1 MSTYTYNGK
10 GEFLGCGA
18 FKWSK
23 WLLVLIGAMVCCLN
37 IGAQNLLIRPY
48 PFVRQLYTNHIYEIF
63 QDQEGYIWIGTTAS
77 LQRWD
82 GHWLLNF
89 RNTDEHSH
97 LLADNNISNIADTR
111 QLLWI
116 CTSGGLTLYDKHKGH
131 FFPPTDKRILNKWIN
146 GICNDNADGMWLA
159 IGTQLYHCNATCT
172 NIESVNPF
180 GNQKGKSHINAI
192 YTDSKGFLWVLCSD
206 GTLMRGRDGMFDVVP
221 SIPKGIACTMFE
233 DADGHYWFGTWGQGL
248 WQYLPEGD
256 RETGECWVQHHVQ
269 NDETGSEEGIF
280 FCIQQDKAN
289 HWLWML
295 SYKKLYVF
303 QYDSGKLTPIDL
315 TAYLSPRHDY
325 TNMICDN
332 VGNIW
337 LAANDES
344 SIVSFDSSGILGY
357 RTLQPSWQTDGDLY
371 NVYADGN
378 YIWLNWQRNGLQLY
392 DRIQNE
398 LTSLHNLNLP
408 EMSVIRPSRSMSAVW
423 VAQKYYSTAYHLTHQ
438 QNRVTV
444 DDKVDLEAV
453 LKDSRP
459 IIDLVEDRQGVV
471 WMLTP
476 RHLAARLNDP
486 DRSIAIVDIKNPT
499 AIAQSPRTGTLL
511 CAAGRNLHRCK
522 AEERYLTI
530 GNVGTLDMLSDNEKV
545 IAMSLDST
553 DCLWLA
559 TSMGRTFFSD
569 RDMKN
574 FKPSPVDTLLND
586 GLIEDI
592 LSTPNSVWLMNV
604 KKVVCFDLR
613 RQTATAYQTTEA
625 LVNILSF
632 RHRAICQDGD
642 GVLAGGYGGFTHLPE
657 LRKNITV
664 PVVPPVLTDVLV
676 DGTSIFFSGNGA
688 SESSFSHVVL
698 PSDAHNIEL
707 RLSQLAYYAGTQ
719 QRLQY
724 RLKGLEDRWSE
735 LESAYPHVEI
745 SSLPCGTF
753 KLEVRIAESDGRW
766 CEPLFVTKVKRLPA
780 WYETVLAHILYLLLA
795 LAALASTTWFI
806 LRRHRRKVET
816 EVLQA
821 KVSAMTA
828 DHHLTDKM
836 IAIIDHHLDDSDFGL
851 EQLLAE
857 IGMSKSTLY
866 RQLKTETDMTPSDF
880 IRNIRLKRACEMLL
894 SQKMTVAEVA
904 YATGFSNPKYFTR
917 CFKDMFGKTPTEYI
931 RSQQKS
937 NGELEGQGS
946 KMSQNRG
953 QIVS

>member
-1 MSTYTYNGK
+1 
-10 GEFLGCGA
+10 
-18 FKWSK
+18 
-23 WLLVLIGAMVCCLN
+23 
-37 IGAQNLLIRPY
+37 
-48 PFVRQLYTNHIYEIF
+48 
-63 QDQEGYIWIGTTAS
+63 
-77 LQRWD
+77 
-82 GHWLLNF
+82 
-89 RNTDEHSH
+89 
-97 LLADNNISNIADTR
+97 
-111 QLLWI
+111 
-116 CTSGGLTLYDKHKGH
+116 
-131 FFPPTDKRILNKWIN
+131 
-146 GICNDNADGMWLA
+146 
-159 IGTQLYHCNATCT
+159 
-172 NIESVNPF
+172 
-180 GNQKGKSHINAI
+180 
-192 YTDSKGFLWVLCSD
+192 
-206 GTLMRGRDGMFDVVP
+206 
-221 SIPKGIACTMFE
+221 
-233 DADGHYWFGTWGQGL
+233 
-248 WQYLPEGD
+248 
-256 RETGECWVQHHVQ
+256 
-269 NDETGSEEGIF
+269 
-280 FCIQQDKAN
+280 
-289 HWLWML
+289 
-295 SYKKLYVF
+295 
-303 QYDSGKLTPIDL
+303 
-315 TAYLSPRHDY
+315 
-325 TNMICDN
+325 
-332 VGNIW
+332 
-337 LAANDES
+337 
-344 SIVSFDSSGILGY
+344 
-357 RTLQPSWQTDGDLY
+357 
-371 NVYADGN
+371 
-378 YIWLNWQRNGLQLY
+378 
-392 DRIQNE
+392 
-398 LTSLHNLNLP
+398 
-408 EMSVIRPSRSMSAVW
+408 
-423 VAQKYYSTAYHLTHQ
+423 
-438 QNRVTV
+438 
-444 DDKVDLEAV
+444 
-453 LKDSRP
+453 
-459 IIDLVEDRQGVV
+459 
-471 WMLTP
+471 
-476 RHLAARLNDP
+476 
-486 DRSIAIVDIKNPT
+486 VDIKDPT
-499 AIAQSPRTGTLL
+499 AIAQSPKTGTLL
-511 CAAGRNLHRCK
+511 CAAGKNLHRCK

-530 GNVGTLDMLSDNEKV
+530 GNVTTLDMLSDNEKV
-545 IAMSLDST
+545 IAMSLDSN

-569 RDMKN
+569 RDMKK
-574 FKPSPVDTLLND
+574 FKPSPVDSLPND

-592 LSTPNSVWLMNV
+592 LSQPNSVWLMNV

-613 RQTATAYQTTEA
+613 RQTATVYQTTED

-642 GVLAGGYGGFTHLPE
+642 GVLAGGYGGFAHLPE
-657 LRKNITV
+657 LRKNKTV

-676 DGTSIFFSGNGA
+676 DGKSIFFSGNGA

-753 KLEVRIAESDGRW
+753 KLEVRIAQSDGRW
-766 CEPLFVTKVKRLPA
+766 SEPLFVTKVKRLPA
-780 WYETVLAHILYLLLA
+780 WYETALAHILYLLLA
-795 LAALASTTWFI
+795 LAALAGTTWFI

-821 KVSAMTA
+821 KVSAITA

-937 NGELEGQGS
+937 NGELDGQGA

>member
-1 MSTYTYNGK
+1 MGTYTYNEK
-10 GEFLGCGA
+10 GEFLGSGA
-18 FKWSK
+18 RNWSN
-23 WLLVLIGAMVCCLN
+23 WLVVLIWIVTCCLN

-48 PFVRQLYTNHIYEIF
+48 PFAHQLYTNHIYEIF
-63 QDQEGYIWIGTTAS
+63 QDQEGYIWIGTSAS

-82 GHWLLNF
+82 GHWLMNF
-89 RNTDEHSH
+89 RNTDEQTY

-116 CTSGGLTLYDKHKGH
+116 CTSSGLTLYDKQKGH
-131 FFPPTDKRILNKWIN
+131 FFPPADKRILNKWIN
-146 GICNDNADGMWLA
+146 GICNDNADGIWLA

-180 GNQKGKSHINAI
+180 GSQQEKHQINAI
-192 YTDSKGFLWVLCSD
+192 YTDTKGFLWVMCGD

-248 WQYLPEGD
+248 WQYLPEG
-256 RETGECWVQHHVQ
+256 EQGTGESWVQHHVH
-269 NDETGSEEGIF
+269 NDETGSEESIF
-280 FCIQQDKAN
+280 FCIQQDKTKR
-289 HWLWML
+289 WLWML

-303 QYDSGKLTPIDL
+303 QYDSGKLNPIDL
-315 TAYLSPRHDY
+315 AAYSLPRHDY

-344 SIVSFDSSGILGY
+344 SIVSFDSSGIFSF
-357 RTLQPSWQTDGDLY
+357 RTLQPSWQTDGDLC

-392 DRIQNE
+392 DRKQNE

-408 EMSVIRPSRSMSAVW
+408 EMSVIRPSRGKTAVW
-423 VAQKYYSTAYHLTHQ
+423 VAQKYYSSAYRLIQQ

-444 DDKVDLEAV
+444 DEKVDLEAV
-453 LKDSRP
+453 LNDSQP
-459 IIDLVEDRQGVV
+459 IIDLVEDGKGVV

-476 RHLAARLNDP
+476 RHLAARINDLN
-486 DRSIAIVDIKNPT
+486 RSIAIVDIEEPT
-499 AIAQSPRTGTLL
+499 AIAQSPRTSTLL

-522 AEERYLTI
+522 AEERYLTSS
-530 GNVGTLDMLSDNEKV
+530 NVATFDMLSDNERV

-553 DCLWLA
+553 NCLWLA
-559 TSMGRTFFSD
+559 TSMGRTFCSD
-569 RDMKN
+569 RSMKN
-574 FKPSPVDTLLND
+574 FKPSPVDSLLSD

-604 KKVVCFDLR
+604 NKVVCFDLR
-613 RQTATAYQTTEA
+613 RQVATVYQTTDD
-625 LVNILSF
+625 LVNILRF
-632 RHRAICQDGD
+632 RHRVICQDGD
-642 GVLAGGYGGFTHLPE
+642 GVLAGGYGGFTYLPE
-657 LRKNITV
+657 RRKNINT
-664 PVVPPVLTDVLV
+664 PVVSPVLTDVLV
-676 DGTSIFFSGNGA
+676 DGTSIFFDANGA
-688 SESSFSHVVL
+688 SESTFSHVVL

-707 RLSQLAYYAGTQ
+707 RLSQLAYYAGT
-719 QRLQY
+719 RRPLQY
-724 RLKGLEDRWSE
+724 RLKGFEDRWSE
-735 LESAYPHVEI
+735 LESTYPHVAI

-753 KLEVRIAESDGRW
+753 NLEVRIAQSDGRW
-766 CEPLFVTKVKRLPA
+766 GEPLLVTKVKRLPA
-780 WYETVLAHILYLLLA
+780 WYETVLAHFLYLLLA
-795 LAALASTTWFI
+795 IVALAGMAWLI
-806 LRRHRRKVET
+806 QRRQQRRLNT

-821 KVSAMTA
+821 KVLAITV

-880 IRNIRLKRACEMLL
+880 IRNIRMKRACEMLL

-917 CFKDMFGKTPTEYI
+917 CFKDIFGKTPTEYI
-931 RSQQKS
+931 RSQQKL
-937 NGELEGQGS
+937 NEQPDGEG
-946 KMSQNRG
+946 
-953 QIVS
+953 

>member
-1 MSTYTYNGK
+1 MNTYTYNGK

-18 FKWSK
+18 LNWSN
-23 WLLVLIGAMVCCLN
+23 WLVALIGAMVCCLN
-37 IGAQNLLIRPY
+37 IGAQNLLVRPY
-48 PFVRQLYTNHIYEIF
+48 PFVRQLYTNHVYEIF

-82 GHWLLNF
+82 GHWLMNF
-89 RNTDEHSH
+89 RNTDEHTH

-116 CTSGGLTLYDKHKGH
+116 CTRGGLTLYDKHNGH

-159 IGTQLYHCNATCT
+159 IGTELYHCNATCT

-180 GNQKGKSHINAI
+180 GKQKGKSHINAI

-206 GTLMRGRDGMFDVVP
+206 GKLMRGRDGRFVVVP

-248 WQYLPEGD
+248 WQYLQEGD
-256 RETGECWVQHHVQ
+256 RGTGECWVQHHVQ

-280 FCIQQDKAN
+280 FCIQQDKAKR
-289 HWLWML
+289 WLWML

-315 TAYLSPRHDY
+315 TAYLSPLHDY

-344 SIVSFDSSGILGY
+344 SIVSFDSSGILGF
-357 RTLQPSWQTDGDLY
+357 RTLQSSWQTDGDLY

-408 EMSVIRPSRSMSAVW
+408 EMSVIRPSRSTAAVW
-423 VAQKYYSTAYHLTHQ
+423 VAQKYYSTAYRLTHQ
-438 QNRVTV
+438 QDRVTV

-486 DRSIAIVDIKNPT
+486 DRSIAIVDIKDPT
-499 AIAQSPRTGTLL
+499 AIAQSPKTGTLL
-511 CAAGRNLHRCK
+511 CAAGKNLHRCK

-530 GNVGTLDMLSDNEKV
+530 GNVTTLDMLSDNEKV
-545 IAMSLDST
+545 IAMSLDSN

-569 RDMKN
+569 RDMKK
-574 FKPSPVDTLLND
+574 FKPSPVDSLLND

-613 RQTATAYQTTEA
+613 RQTATVYQTTED

-657 LRKNITV
+657 LRKNKTV

-676 DGTSIFFSGNGA
+676 DGKSIFFSGNGA

-753 KLEVRIAESDGRW
+753 KLEVRIAQSDGRW
-766 CEPLFVTKVKRLPA
+766 SEPLFVTKVKRLPA
-780 WYETVLAHILYLLLA
+780 WYETALAHILYLLLA
-795 LAALASTTWFI
+795 LAALAGTTWFI

-821 KVSAMTA
+821 KVSAITA

-937 NGELEGQGS
+937 NGELDGQGA

>member
-1 MSTYTYNGK
+1 MNTYTYNGK

-18 FKWSK
+18 LNWSN
-23 WLLVLIGAMVCCLN
+23 WLVALIGAMVCCLN
-37 IGAQNLLIRPY
+37 IGAQNLLVRPY

-82 GHWLLNF
+82 GHWLMNF
-89 RNTDEHSH
+89 RNTDEHTH

-116 CTSGGLTLYDKHKGH
+116 CTRGGLTLYDKHNGH

-159 IGTQLYHCNATCT
+159 IGTELYHCNATCT

-180 GNQKGKSHINAI
+180 GKQKGKSHINAI

-206 GTLMRGRDGMFDVVP
+206 GKLMRGRDGRFVVVP

-280 FCIQQDKAN
+280 FCIQQDKAKR
-289 HWLWML
+289 WLWML

-315 TAYLSPRHDY
+315 TAYLSPLHDY

-344 SIVSFDSSGILGY
+344 SIVSFDSSGILGF
-357 RTLQPSWQTDGDLY
+357 RTLQSSWQTDGDLY

-408 EMSVIRPSRSMSAVW
+408 EMSVIRPSRSTAAVW
-423 VAQKYYSTAYHLTHQ
+423 VAQKYYSTAYRLTHQ
-438 QNRVTV
+438 QDRVTV

-486 DRSIAIVDIKNPT
+486 DRSIAIVDIKDPT
-499 AIAQSPRTGTLL
+499 AIAQSPKTGTLL
-511 CAAGRNLHRCK
+511 CAAGKNLHRCK

-530 GNVGTLDMLSDNEKV
+530 GNVTTLDMLSDNEKV
-545 IAMSLDST
+545 IAMSLDSN

-569 RDMKN
+569 RDMKK
-574 FKPSPVDTLLND
+574 FKPSPVDSLLND

-613 RQTATAYQTTEA
+613 RQTATVYQTTED

-657 LRKNITV
+657 LRKNKTV

-676 DGTSIFFSGNGA
+676 DGKSIFFSGNGA

-753 KLEVRIAESDGRW
+753 KLEVRIAQSDGRW
-766 CEPLFVTKVKRLPA
+766 SEPLFVTKVKRLPA
-780 WYETVLAHILYLLLA
+780 WYETALAHILYLLLA
-795 LAALASTTWFI
+795 LAALAGTTWFI

-821 KVSAMTA
+821 KVSAITA

-937 NGELEGQGS
+937 NGELDGQGA

>member
-1 MSTYTYNGK
+1 MNTYTYNGK

-18 FKWSK
+18 LNWSN
-23 WLLVLIGAMVCCLN
+23 WLVALIGAMVCCLN
-37 IGAQNLLIRPY
+37 IGAQNLLVRPY

-82 GHWLLNF
+82 GHWLMNF
-89 RNTDEHSH
+89 RNTDEHTH

-116 CTSGGLTLYDKHKGH
+116 CTRGGLTLYDKQNGH

-159 IGTQLYHCNATCT
+159 IGTELYHCNATCT

-180 GNQKGKSHINAI
+180 GKQKGKSHINAI

-206 GTLMRGRDGMFDVVP
+206 GKLMRGRDGRFVVVP

-256 RETGECWVQHHVQ
+256 RGTGECWVQHHVQ

-280 FCIQQDKAN
+280 FCIQQDKAKR
-289 HWLWML
+289 WLWML

-315 TAYLSPRHDY
+315 TAYLSPLHDY

-337 LAANDES
+337 LVANDES
-344 SIVSFDSSGILGY
+344 SIVSFDSSGILGF
-357 RTLQPSWQTDGDLY
+357 RTLQSSWQTDGDLY

-408 EMSVIRPSRSMSAVW
+408 EMSVIRPSRSTAAVW
-423 VAQKYYSTAYHLTHQ
+423 VAQKYYSTAYRLTHQ
-438 QNRVTV
+438 QDRVTV

-486 DRSIAIVDIKNPT
+486 DRSIAIVDIKDPT
-499 AIAQSPRTGTLL
+499 AIAQSPKTGTLL
-511 CAAGRNLHRCK
+511 CAAGKNLHRCK

-530 GNVGTLDMLSDNEKV
+530 GNVTTLDMLSDNEKV
-545 IAMSLDST
+545 IAMSLDSN

-569 RDMKN
+569 RDMKK
-574 FKPSPVDTLLND
+574 FKPSPVDSLLND

-613 RQTATAYQTTEA
+613 RQTATVYQTTED

-657 LRKNITV
+657 LRKNKTV

-676 DGTSIFFSGNGA
+676 DGKSIFFSGNGA

-780 WYETVLAHILYLLLA
+780 WYETALAHILYLLLA
-795 LAALASTTWFI
+795 LAALAGTTWFI

-821 KVSAMTA
+821 KVSAITA

-937 NGELEGQGS
+937 NGELDGQGA

>member
-1 MSTYTYNGK
+1 M
-10 GEFLGCGA
+10 
-18 FKWSK
+18 
-23 WLLVLIGAMVCCLN
+23 CCILS
-37 IGAQNLLIRPY
+37 
-48 PFVRQLYTNHIYEIF
+48 VRVV
-63 QDQEGYIWIGTTAS
+63 
-77 LQRWD
+77 
-82 GHWLLNF
+82 LNF
-89 RNTDEHSH
+89 NHVRIPVIFAIKEIQHLAVCGDYYVIFTCYLIYILWEHDLSH
-97 LLADNNISNIADTR
+97 P
-111 QLLWI
+111 
-116 CTSGGLTLYDKHKGH
+116 C
-131 FFPPTDKRILNKWIN
+131 
-146 GICNDNADGMWLA
+146 
-159 IGTQLYHCNATCT
+159 
-172 NIESVNPF
+172 
-180 GNQKGKSHINAI
+180 
-192 YTDSKGFLWVLCSD
+192 
-206 GTLMRGRDGMFDVVP
+206 
-221 SIPKGIACTMFE
+221 
-233 DADGHYWFGTWGQGL
+233 
-248 WQYLPEGD
+248 
-256 RETGECWVQHHVQ
+256 
-269 NDETGSEEGIF
+269 
-280 FCIQQDKAN
+280 
-289 HWLWML
+289 
-295 SYKKLYVF
+295 
-303 QYDSGKLTPIDL
+303 
-315 TAYLSPRHDY
+315 AYLAQEE
-325 TNMICDN
+325 I
-332 VGNIW
+332 
-337 LAANDES
+337 
-344 SIVSFDSSGILGY
+344 SGLY
-357 RTLQPSWQTDGDLY
+357 R
-371 NVYADGN
+371 
-378 YIWLNWQRNGLQLY
+378 
-392 DRIQNE
+392 
-398 LTSLHNLNLP
+398 
-408 EMSVIRPSRSMSAVW
+408 
-423 VAQKYYSTAYHLTHQ
+423 K
-438 QNRVTV
+438 
-444 DDKVDLEAV
+444 
-453 LKDSRP
+453 
-459 IIDLVEDRQGVV
+459 
-471 WMLTP
+471 
-476 RHLAARLNDP
+476 RLF
-486 DRSIAIVDIKNPT
+486 A
-499 AIAQSPRTGTLL
+499 
-511 CAAGRNLHRCK
+511 K

-530 GNVGTLDMLSDNEKV
+530 GNVTTLDMLSDNEKV
-545 IAMSLDST
+545 IAMSLDSN

-569 RDMKN
+569 RDMKK
-574 FKPSPVDTLLND
+574 FKPSPVDSLLND

-613 RQTATAYQTTEA
+613 RQTATVYQTTED

-657 LRKNITV
+657 LRKNKTV

-676 DGTSIFFSGNGA
+676 DGKSIFFSGNGA

-753 KLEVRIAESDGRW
+753 KLEVRIAQSDGRW
-766 CEPLFVTKVKRLPA
+766 SEPLFVTKVKRLPA
-780 WYETVLAHILYLLLA
+780 WYETALAHILYLLLA
-795 LAALASTTWFI
+795 LAALAGTTWFI

-821 KVSAMTA
+821 KVSAITA

-937 NGELEGQGS
+937 NGELDGQGA

>member
-23 WLLVLIGAMVCCLN
+23 WILVLIGAMVCCLN

-89 RNTDEHSH
+89 RNTDEHTH

-613 RQTATAYQTTEA
+613 RQTATVYQTTED

-642 GVLAGGYGGFTHLPE
+642 GVLAGGYGGFTHFPE

-795 LAALASTTWFI
+795 LAALAGTTWFI

>member
-1 MSTYTYNGK
+1 MNTYTYNGK

-18 FKWSK
+18 LNWSN
-23 WLLVLIGAMVCCLN
+23 WLVALIGAMVCCLN
-37 IGAQNLLIRPY
+37 IGAQNLLVRPY

-82 GHWLLNF
+82 GHWLMNF
-89 RNTDEHSH
+89 RNTDEHTH

-116 CTSGGLTLYDKHKGH
+116 CTRGGLTLYDKHNGH

-159 IGTQLYHCNATCT
+159 IGTELYHCNATCT

-180 GNQKGKSHINAI
+180 GKQKGKSHINAI

-206 GTLMRGRDGMFDVVP
+206 GKLMRGRDGRFVVVP

-256 RETGECWVQHHVQ
+256 RGTGECWVQHHVQ

-280 FCIQQDKAN
+280 FCIQQDKAKR
-289 HWLWML
+289 WLWML

-315 TAYLSPRHDY
+315 TAYLSPLHDY

-344 SIVSFDSSGILGY
+344 SIVSFDSSGILGF
-357 RTLQPSWQTDGDLY
+357 RTLQSSWQTDGDLY

-408 EMSVIRPSRSMSAVW
+408 EMSVIRPSRSTAAVW
-423 VAQKYYSTAYHLTHQ
+423 VAQKYYSTAYRLTHQ
-438 QNRVTV
+438 QDRVTV

-459 IIDLVEDRQGVV
+459 IIDLVEDRQGDV

-486 DRSIAIVDIKNPT
+486 DRSIAIVDIKDPT
-499 AIAQSPRTGTLL
+499 AIAQSPKTGTLL
-511 CAAGRNLHRCK
+511 CAAGKNLHRCK

-530 GNVGTLDMLSDNEKV
+530 GNVTTLDMLSDNEKV
-545 IAMSLDST
+545 IAMSLDSN

-569 RDMKN
+569 RDMKK
-574 FKPSPVDTLLND
+574 FKPSPVDSLLND

-613 RQTATAYQTTEA
+613 RQTATVYQTTED

-657 LRKNITV
+657 LRKNKTV

-676 DGTSIFFSGNGA
+676 DGKSIFFSGNGA

-753 KLEVRIAESDGRW
+753 KLEVRIAQSDGRW
-766 CEPLFVTKVKRLPA
+766 SEPLFVTKVKRLPA
-780 WYETVLAHILYLLLA
+780 WYETALAHILYLLLA
-795 LAALASTTWFI
+795 LAALAGTTWFI

-821 KVSAMTA
+821 KVSAITA

-937 NGELEGQGS
+937 NGELDGQGA